1 MCEKNLETYL
11 RELRKSYNY
20 SQDFVASQLSIS
32 RQTYS
37 HYETGRITPPMNSL
51 YNLSKLYKVPVD
63 SFLEYSMHENLNL
76 EYASRSADT
85 ARYQGDDLSG
95 FLNHISIPKNDR
107 KFKHLDRQEK
117 LFLYYYQLLDDRD
130 QEDILTFMRI
140 KCHNRTMDQKE
151 NIDLRENKDLKEN
164 LKEYKDLKDEND
176 PEKIITAKECKK

>member
-63 SFLEYSMHENLNL
+63 SFLAFSMRESLNL
-76 EYASRSADT
+76 EYAVKDKDT
-85 ARYQGDDLSG
+85 QRYEKDDLNE
-95 FLNHISIPKNDR
+95 FLNHISIPKNNR
-107 KFKHLDRQEK
+107 KFKYLDRQEK

-140 KCHNRTMDQKE
+140 KCHNRTLDAKTAGNEKE
-151 NIDLRENKDLKEN
+151 TKE
-164 LKEYKDLKDEND
+164 
-176 PEKIITAKECKK
+176 AKEEKESQEEKD